1 MARLFWAELVKTF
14 LKKRTYLGFLIAL
27 VVVPLI
33 ELAMASEGEFF
44 IRRVMRN
51 LANDFL
57 ILGNLFNGWTV
68 AYQVMNALWIH
79 VPLLITFVAGDM
91 LSGEATAGTY
101 RLMLIKPV
109 SRTKILLAKA
119 LATLLYVVVFIA
131 FLAALS
137 VGLALALLGSGDLV
151 VFQRGLLI
159 LAEADVAWRFMVA
172 YLLALAPMFTIASI
186 AFCFSSFVEN
196 AIGPIVATM
205 GVIIVFTIITVMS
218 LEAFE
223 AVRPYLFT
231 THMVVWQKAFEDPV
245 NWHAIT
251 ASLLNLAFYTGAALL
266 GAWAVFTR
274 KDILS

>member
-1 MARLFWAELVKTF
+1 MVKTF

-27 VVVPLI
+27 IVVPLI
-33 ELAMASEGEFF
+33 ELAMASEGEMFM
-44 IRRVMRN
+44 RRVMRN

-57 ILGNLFNGWTV
+57 IFGNLFNGWTV

-101 RLMLIKPV
+101 RLILIKPV
-109 SRTKILLAKA
+109 SRTRILVAKA
-119 LATLLYVVVFIA
+119 LTTAVYVAVFIA
-131 FLAALS
+131 FLAGLS
-137 VGLALALLGSGDLV
+137 IGLALLLLGSGDLV
-151 VFQRGLLI
+151 VFQRGLLV
-159 LAEADVAWRFMVA
+159 LPEADVAWRFIVA
-172 YLLALAPMFTIASI
+172 YLLAIVPMFTIASI

-205 GVIIVFTIITVMS
+205 GVIIVFTIVTVMP

-223 AVRPYLFT
+223 PVRPYLFT
-231 THMVVWQKAFEDPV
+231 YHMVVWQKAFEDPV
-245 NWHAIT
+245 NWHAIS
-251 ASLLNLAFYTGAALL
+251 ASVLNLSFTAGAALL